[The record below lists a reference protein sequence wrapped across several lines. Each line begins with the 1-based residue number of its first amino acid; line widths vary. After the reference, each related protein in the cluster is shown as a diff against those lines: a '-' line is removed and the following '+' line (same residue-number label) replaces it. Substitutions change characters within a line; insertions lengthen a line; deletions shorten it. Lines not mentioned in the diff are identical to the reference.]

1 MEPALRVALEAV
13 HASPVRA
20 VMHVTGGAAQ
30 SLGWVMAVP
39 GASRTLLE
47 ARVPYAREAM
57 VDLLGK
63 EPAQYVDARCARR
76 LARAAY
82 ARGVRLS
89 PPSGDDARHVV
100 GLGCTCALASVP
112 PKKGAHRC
120 VVATFGLRGAAEYS
134 LVLEKDARDRW
145 EEDGLASRLVVHA
158 LAEAAELSR
167 AASRATESADKHSP
181 SGNDHLENL
190 LAPHLVPGD
199 ALETNF
205 SETLIARAGG
215 IEYSPSDDH
224 RSPGDKD
231 PRTRS
236 RVPFEWLA
244 RGDGELVELTDG
256 EVTAADALPGG
267 ATAKPLVLPGSFN
280 PLHDGH
286 RGMLAAALKLRAGHR
301 PAFELAV
308 TNADKGTMPVEEVMR
323 RAEQFRRRSRSPP
336 SGDGGSDSD
345 ARDLDAR
352 DSDSDLE
359 DEGFARLILTRSPLF
374 SGKAALM
381 PGATFVVGHDT
392 AVRLVMPKYYG
403 GEAGMLRAFA
413 AIRKR
418 GCSFL
423 VAGRLAAA
431 GDDDAT
437 GARRFLTL
445 ADVDVPAPLRDL
457 FEEIPG
463 FREDV
468 SSTEI
473 RAEEGRE

>member
-89 PPSGDDARHVV
+89 PPSGDARQVV

-120 VVATFGLRGAAEYS
+120 VVATFSLRGAAEYS

-181 SGNDHLENL
+181 SGTDRLEGDL

-267 ATAKPLVLPGSFN
+267 AFAKALVLPGSFN

-323 RAEQFRRRSRSPP
+323 RAEQFRRRSRSRS
-336 SGDGGSDSD
+336 SGDGGSD
-345 ARDLDAR
+345 ARDLD
-352 DSDSDLE
+352 LEEEE

-413 AIRKR
+413 AIRER

-431 GDDDAT
+431 AGDADAT

>member
-1 MEPALRVALEAV
+1 
-13 HASPVRA
+13 
-20 VMHVTGGAAQ
+20 
-30 SLGWVMAVP
+30 
-39 GASRTLLE
+39 
-47 ARVPYAREAM
+47 
-57 VDLLGK
+57 
-63 EPAQYVDARCARR
+63 
-76 LARAAY
+76 
-82 ARGVRLS
+82 
-89 PPSGDDARHVV
+89 
-100 GLGCTCALASVP
+100 
-112 PKKGAHRC
+112 
-120 VVATFGLRGAAEYS
+120 
-134 LVLEKDARDRW
+134 
-145 EEDGLASRLVVHA
+145 
-158 LAEAAELSR
+158 
-167 AASRATESADKHSP
+167 
-181 SGNDHLENL
+181 
-190 LAPHLVPGD
+190 
-199 ALETNF
+199 
-205 SETLIARAGG
+205 
-215 IEYSPSDDH
+215 
-224 RSPGDKD
+224 
-231 PRTRS
+231 
-236 RVPFEWLA
+236 VPFEWLA
-244 RGDGELVELTDG
+244 RGDGDLVELTDG

-267 ATAKPLVLPGSFN
+267 AFAKALVLPGSFN

-323 RAEQFRRRSRSPP
+323 RAEQFRRRSRS
-336 SGDGGSDSD
+336 GDGGSD
-345 ARDLDAR
+345 ARDLD
-352 DSDSDLE
+352 LEEEE

-413 AIRKR
+413 AIRER

-423 VAGRLAAA
+423 VAGRLAAV

-473 RAEEGRE
+473 RAEEGRK

>member
-181 SGNDHLENL
+181 SGNDRLEGDL

-336 SGDGGSDSD
+336 SGDGG
-345 ARDLDAR
+345 AETRA
-352 DSDSDLE
+352 SDSDLE

-413 AIRKR
+413 AIRER

-431 GDDDAT
+431 GGDDDAT

>member
-181 SGNDHLENL
+181 SGTDRLEGDL

-267 ATAKPLVLPGSFN
+267 AFAKALVLPGSFN

-323 RAEQFRRRSRSPP
+323 RAEQFRRRSRSRS
-336 SGDGGSDSD
+336 SGDGGSD
-345 ARDLDAR
+345 ARDLD
-352 DSDSDLE
+352 LEEEE

-413 AIRKR
+413 AIRER

-423 VAGRLAAA
+423 VAGRLAAAA

>member
-181 SGNDHLENL
+181 SGNDHLDDL

-215 IEYSPSDDH
+215 IEYSPSDDL
-224 RSPGDKD
+224 SPGDKD

-323 RAEQFRRRSRSPP
+323 RAEQFRRRSRSR
-336 SGDGGSDSD
+336 SGDGGAD
-345 ARDLDAR
+345 ARDL
-352 DSDSDLE
+352 DLE

-413 AIRKR
+413 AIRER

>member
-1 MEPALRVALEAV
+1 
-13 HASPVRA
+13 
-20 VMHVTGGAAQ
+20 
-30 SLGWVMAVP
+30 
-39 GASRTLLE
+39 
-47 ARVPYAREAM
+47 M

-89 PPSGDDARHVV
+89 PPSGDARHVV

-167 AASRATESADKHSP
+167 AASRATESADAASAPHSP
-181 SGNDHLENL
+181 SGNDRLDL
-190 LAPHLVPGD
+190 LAPLLVPGD
-199 ALETNF
+199 ALETNT
-205 SETLIARAGG
+205 SETLIARVG
-215 IEYSPSDDH
+215 EYAPSDD
-224 RSPGDKD
+224 RSPGD
-231 PRTRS
+231 PR

-244 RGDGELVELTDG
+244 RGDGDLVELTDG

-267 ATAKPLVLPGSFN
+267 AFAKALVLPGSFN

-323 RAEQFRRRSRSPP
+323 RAEQFRRRSRS
-336 SGDGGSDSD
+336 GDGGSD
-345 ARDLDAR
+345 ARDLD
-352 DSDSDLE
+352 LEEEE

-413 AIRKR
+413 AIRER

-423 VAGRLAAA
+423 VAGRLAAV

-473 RAEEGRE
+473 RAEEGRK

>member
-1 MEPALRVALEAV
+1 M
-13 HASPVRA
+13 
-20 VMHVTGGAAQ
+20 
-30 SLGWVMAVP
+30 
-39 GASRTLLE
+39 RT
-47 ARVPYAREAM
+47 R
-57 VDLLGK
+57 
-63 EPAQYVDARCARR
+63 ARR
-76 LARAAY
+76 WWISSGRSPRSTSTRGARAAW
-82 ARGVRLS
+82 RGRRTRAAFAS

-181 SGNDHLENL
+181 SGNDHLDDL

-215 IEYSPSDDH
+215 IEYSPSDDL
-224 RSPGDKD
+224 SPGDKD

-336 SGDGGSDSD
+336 SGDGG
-345 ARDLDAR
+345 ADAR

-413 AIRKR
+413 AIRER

-431 GDDDAT
+431 VGDDDAT

-445 ADVDVPAPLRDL
+445 ADVDVRGLRDL

-463 FREDV
+463 FRRT
-468 SSTEI
+468 S
-473 RAEEGRE
+473 RPPKFAPRREE